1 MKKYILV
8 VRHENNRESLLNQAL
23 YDSEAEAKKFRGW
36 FKAKYEAECVANEKY
51 WGEAPMKIGDKST
64 IFVGTVNY

>member
-36 FKAKYEAECVANEKY
+36 FQVKYEAECVANEKY
-51 WGEAPMKIGDKST
+51 WGRECMRISDKSN